1 MTCDDSDAGP
11 LTVASKECS
20 TATPPIA
27 TLESPHHRPPRR
39 INMNKNQFYYSKCAE
54 IAQKSPML
62 FTLSCITVKG
72 GKILS
77 TVYNHHRT
85 H

>member
-54 IAQKSPML
+54 IAQKVRTSL
-62 FTLSCITVKG
+62 KFYSKSDVK
-72 GKILS
+72 LLAP
-77 TVYNHHRT
+77 
-85 H
+85 